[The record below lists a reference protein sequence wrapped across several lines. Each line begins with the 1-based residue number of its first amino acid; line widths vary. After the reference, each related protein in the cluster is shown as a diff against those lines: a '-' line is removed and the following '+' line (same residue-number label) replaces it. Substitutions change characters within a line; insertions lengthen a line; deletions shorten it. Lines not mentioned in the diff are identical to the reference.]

1 MKAIKVENRN
11 SELINTVENAQKLAK
26 EQENP
31 SYTKMFLPWVEQVAE
46 DETKELASRIKE
58 VLDDASETNER
69 YKHLKTDYE
78 KAKERFEAYQLATA
92 NTDKQ
97 TLKAFKKAVAV
108 AVAEVAAQTNT
119 TKWFS
124 YRSLYGLG
132 LLDKM
137 PNMVNTTNKVN
148 TFVVKAFTFMQQ
160 YAKRSNELARKE
172 RALNAAVA
180 KFGITR
186 EQAEQMYLAGMLK
199 L

>member
-1 MKAIKVENRN
+1 MKTIKVENRN
-11 SELINTVENAQKLAK
+11 SELINTVGNAQKLAK

-46 DETKELASRIKE
+46 DETKELASRLKE
-58 VLDDASETNER
+58 VLDDASETDER
-69 YKHLKTDYE
+69 YKQLKTDYE
-78 KAKERFEAYQLATA
+78 KAKERFEAYQLKTA
-92 NTDKQ
+92 NADKQ

-108 AVAEVAAQTNT
+108 AVTEVAAQTNT

-132 LLDKM
+132 LLDKL

-148 TFVVKAFTFMQQ
+148 SFVVKAFTFVQQ

-180 KFGITR
+180 KFGITK

>member
-1 MKAIKVENRN
+1 MKATKVENRN
-11 SELINTVENAQKLAK
+11 TELINTVENAQKLAK

-46 DETKELASRIKE
+46 DETKELASRLKE
-58 VLDDASETNER
+58 VLDDASETDER
-69 YKHLKTDYE
+69 YKQLKTDYE
-78 KAKERFEAYQLATA
+78 KTKERYEAYQLRVA

-108 AVAEVAAQTNT
+108 AVAEVAAQTDT

-124 YRSLYGLG
+124 YRCLYGLG
-132 LLDKM
+132 LLDKL
-137 PNMVNTTNKVN
+137 PNMMNTTNRVN
-148 TFVVKAFTFMQQ
+148 FFVVKAFTFVQQ

>member
-1 MKAIKVENRN
+1 MKATKVENRN

-31 SYTKMFLPWVEQVAE
+31 SYTKMFLPWVEDVAE
-46 DETKELASRIKE
+46 DETKELASRLKE
-58 VLDDASETNER
+58 ILDDASETDER
-69 YKHLKTDYE
+69 YKQLRTDFE
-78 KAKERFEAYQLATA
+78 KAKERFEAYQLKTA
-92 NTDKQ
+92 NADKL
-97 TLKAFKKAVAV
+97 TVKAFKKAVAV
-108 AVAEVAAQTNT
+108 AVAEVAAQTDT
-119 TKWFS
+119 TKWFN

-132 LLDKM
+132 LLDKL
-137 PNMVNTTNKVN
+137 PNMMNTTNRVN
-148 TFVVKAFTFMQQ
+148 SFVVKAFTFVQQ

-180 KFGITR
+180 KFGITK

>member
-1 MKAIKVENRN
+1 MKATKVENRN
-11 SELINTVENAQKLAK
+11 SELINTIENAQKLAK

-31 SYTKMFLPWVEQVAE
+31 SYTKMFLPWVEEVAE
-46 DETKELASRIKE
+46 DETKELASRLKD
-58 VLDDASETNER
+58 VLDDASETDER
-69 YKHLKTDYE
+69 YKQLKTDFE
-78 KAKERFEAYQLATA
+78 KAKERFEAYQLKTA
-92 NTDKQ
+92 SADKQ

-108 AVAEVAAQTNT
+108 AVLEVAVQTNT
-119 TKWFS
+119 TGWFN

-132 LLDKM
+132 LLDKL

-148 TFVVKAFTFMQQ
+148 CFVVKAFTFVKQ
-160 YAKRSNELARKE
+160 YAKRSNELERKE

-180 KFGITR
+180 KFGITK

>member
-1 MKAIKVENRN
+1 MKTTKVENRV
-11 SELINTVENAQKLAK
+11 SEQINTIENAQKLAK

-31 SYTKMFLPWVEQVAE
+31 SYTKMFLPWVEDVAG
-46 DETKELASRIKE
+46 DETKELAARLKD
-58 VLDDASETNER
+58 VLDDASETDER
-69 YKHLKTDYE
+69 YKQLKTDFE
-78 KAKERFEAYQLATA
+78 KAKECFEAYQLKTA
-92 NTDKQ
+92 NTDKL

-108 AVAEVAAQTNT
+108 AVAEVAAQTDT
-119 TKWFS
+119 TKWFN
-124 YRSLYGLG
+124 YRRLYSLG
-132 LLDKM
+132 LLDKL

-148 TFVVKAFTFMQQ
+148 SFVVKAFTFVQQ

-172 RALNAAVA
+172 RALNAAIA

>member
-1 MKAIKVENRN
+1 MKAAKVENRN

-31 SYTKMFLPWVEQVAE
+31 SYTKIFLPWVEQVAE
-46 DETKELASRIKE
+46 DETKELASRLKE
-58 VLDDASETNER
+58 VLDDANESDER
-69 YKHLKTDYE
+69 YKQLKTDYE
-78 KAKERFEAYQLATA
+78 KAKERLEAYQLKTA
-92 NTDKQ
+92 NADKQ

-132 LLDKM
+132 LLDKL
-137 PNMVNTTNKVN
+137 PNMMNTTNRVN
-148 TFVVKAFTFMQQ
+148 SFVVKSFTFVQQ

-180 KFGITR
+180 KFGITK

>member
-1 MKAIKVENRN
+1 MKTTKAENRV
-11 SELINTVENAQKLAK
+11 SEQINTIENARKLAK

-46 DETKELASRIKE
+46 QETAKLAELIE
-58 VLDDASETNER
+58 DVFEDAKVTDKR
-69 YKHLKTDYE
+69 YKQLKTDYE
-78 KAKERFEAYQLATA
+78 KARERFEAYQLKVINA
-92 NTDKQ
+92 DKQ

-108 AVAEVAAQTNT
+108 AVREVAERTNTGKWFNYRVLYSLGLVDKLPNLTNT
-119 TKWFS
+119 TN
-124 YRSLYGLG
+124 R
-132 LLDKM
+132 
-137 PNMVNTTNKVN
+137 VNS
-148 TFVVKAFTFMQQ
+148 FVVKVFTFVQQ

-172 RALNAAVA
+172 RALNAAVT

>member
-1 MKAIKVENRN
+1 MKTTKVENRN
-11 SELINTVENAQKLAK
+11 SELINTIENAQKLAK

-46 DETKELASRIKE
+46 QETAKLAELIE
-58 VLDDASETNER
+58 DVFEDAKVTDER
-69 YKHLKTDYE
+69 YKQLKTDYE
-78 KAKERFEAYQLATA
+78 KAKERLEAYQLKVINA
-92 NTDKQ
+92 DKQ

-108 AVAEVAAQTNT
+108 AVREVAERTNTGKWFNYRVLYSLGLVDKLPNLTNT
-119 TKWFS
+119 TN
-124 YRSLYGLG
+124 R
-132 LLDKM
+132 
-137 PNMVNTTNKVN
+137 VNS
-148 TFVVKAFTFMQQ
+148 FVVKVFTFVQQ

>member
-1 MKAIKVENRN
+1 MKTTKVENRV
-11 SELINTVENAQKLAK
+11 SEQINTIENAQKLAK

-46 DETKELASRIKE
+46 QETAKLAELIE
-58 VLDDASETNER
+58 DVFEDAKVTDER
-69 YKHLKTDYE
+69 YKQLKTDYE
-78 KAKERFEAYQLATA
+78 KAKERLEAYQLKVINA
-92 NTDKQ
+92 DKQ

-108 AVAEVAAQTNT
+108 AVREVAERTNTGKWFNYRVLYSLGLVDKLPNLTNT
-119 TKWFS
+119 TN
-124 YRSLYGLG
+124 R
-132 LLDKM
+132 
-137 PNMVNTTNKVN
+137 VNS
-148 TFVVKAFTFMQQ
+148 FVVKVFTFVQQ

>member
-1 MKAIKVENRN
+1 MEATKVENRN
-11 SELINTVENAQKLAK
+11 TELINTVENAQKLAK

-46 DETKELASRIKE
+46 GETKELASRLKE
-58 VLDDASETNER
+58 VLDDASETDER
-69 YKHLKTDYE
+69 YKQLKTDYE
-78 KAKERFEAYQLATA
+78 KAKERYEAYQLKTA

-108 AVAEVAAQTNT
+108 AVLEVAVQTNT

-132 LLDKM
+132 LLDKL

-148 TFVVKAFTFMQQ
+148 SFVVKAFTFMQQ

-180 KFGITR
+180 KFGITK

>member
-1 MKAIKVENRN
+1 MKTTKVENRN

-31 SYTKMFLPWVEQVAE
+31 SYTKIFLPWVEQVAE
-46 DETKELASRIKE
+46 DEIKELASRLKE
-58 VLDDASETNER
+58 VLDDASETDER
-69 YKHLKTDYE
+69 YKQLKTDYE
-78 KAKERFEAYQLATA
+78 KAKERYEAYQLRVA

-108 AVAEVAAQTNT
+108 AVLEIASQTNT
-119 TKWFS
+119 KKWFN

-132 LLDKM
+132 LLDKL

-148 TFVVKAFTFMQQ
+148 SFVVKAFTFVQQ

>member
-1 MKAIKVENRN
+1 MKTTKVENRN

-31 SYTKMFLPWVEQVAE
+31 SYTKIFLPWVEQVAE
-46 DETKELASRIKE
+46 DEIKELASRLKE
-58 VLDDASETNER
+58 VLDDASETDER
-69 YKHLKTDYE
+69 YKQLKTDYE
-78 KAKERFEAYQLATA
+78 KAKERYEAYQLRVA

-97 TLKAFKKAVAV
+97 TLKAFKKAAAV
-108 AVAEVAAQTNT
+108 AVLEVASQTNT
-119 TKWFS
+119 KKWFN

-132 LLDKM
+132 LLDKL

-148 TFVVKAFTFMQQ
+148 SFVVKAFTFVQQ

>member
-1 MKAIKVENRN
+1 MKTTKVENRN

-31 SYTKMFLPWVEQVAE
+31 SYTKMFLPWVEAVAE
-46 DETKELASRIKE
+46 DETKELASRLKE
-58 VLDDASETNER
+58 VLDDANESDER
-69 YKHLKTDYE
+69 YKQLKTDYE
-78 KAKERFEAYQLATA
+78 KAKERYEAYQLKTA

-108 AVAEVAAQTNT
+108 AVAEVAAQTDT
-119 TKWFS
+119 TKWFN
-124 YRSLYGLG
+124 YRCLYGLG
-132 LLDKM
+132 LLDKL
-137 PNMVNTTNKVN
+137 PNMMNTTNRVN
-148 TFVVKAFTFMQQ
+148 SFVARAFTFVQQ

>member
-1 MKAIKVENRN
+1 MKTTKVENRN

-46 DETKELASRIKE
+46 DETKELASRLKE
-58 VLDDASETNER
+58 VLDDASETDER
-69 YKHLKTDYE
+69 YKQLKTDYE
-78 KAKERFEAYQLATA
+78 KAKERLEAYQLKTA
-92 NTDKQ
+92 NADKQ

-132 LLDKM
+132 LLDKL

-148 TFVVKAFTFMQQ
+148 SFVVKAFTFVQQ

-172 RALNAAVA
+172 RALNAAVV

>member
-1 MKAIKVENRN
+1 MKATKVENRN

-46 DETKELASRIKE
+46 DETKELASRLKE
-58 VLDDASETNER
+58 ILDDASETDER
-69 YKHLKTDYE
+69 YKQLKTDYE
-78 KAKERFEAYQLATA
+78 KAKERYEAYQLKTA

-108 AVAEVAAQTNT
+108 AVLEVAVQTNT

-132 LLDKM
+132 LLDKL

-148 TFVVKAFTFMQQ
+148 SFVVKAFAFMQQ

-180 KFGITR
+180 KFGITK

>member
-1 MKAIKVENRN
+1 MKTTKVENRN
-11 SELINTVENAQKLAK
+11 SELINTIENAQKLAK

-31 SYTKMFLPWVEQVAE
+31 SYTKMFLPWVEDVAE
-46 DETKELASRIKE
+46 DETKELASRLKE
-58 VLDDASETNER
+58 VLDDASETDER
-69 YKHLKTDYE
+69 YKQLRTDFE
-78 KAKERFEAYQLATA
+78 KAKERFEAYQLKTA
-92 NTDKQ
+92 NADKL

-108 AVAEVAAQTNT
+108 AVAEVAAQTDT
-119 TKWFS
+119 TKWFN

-132 LLDKM
+132 LLDKL
-137 PNMVNTTNKVN
+137 PNMMNTTNRVN
-148 TFVVKAFTFMQQ
+148 SFVVKAFTFVQQ

-180 KFGITR
+180 KFGITK

>member
-1 MKAIKVENRN
+1 MKATKVENRN
-11 SELINTVENAQKLAK
+11 TELINTVENAQKLAK

-46 DETKELASRIKE
+46 DETKELASRLKE
-58 VLDDASETNER
+58 ILDDASETDER
-69 YKHLKTDYE
+69 YKQLKTDYE
-78 KAKERFEAYQLATA
+78 KTKERFEAYQLKTA

-132 LLDKM
+132 LLDKL

-148 TFVVKAFTFMQQ
+148 SFVVKAFTFVKQ

-180 KFGITR
+180 KFGITK
-186 EQAEQMYLAGMLK
+186 EQAEQMYLSGMLK

>member
-1 MKAIKVENRN
+1 MKATKVENRN

-26 EQENP
+26 GQETP
-31 SYTKMFLPWVEQVAE
+31 SYTKMFLPWVEQVAG
-46 DETKELASRIKE
+46 DETKELASRLKE
-58 VLDDASETNER
+58 VLDDASETDER
-69 YKHLKTDYE
+69 YKQLKTDYE
-78 KAKERFEAYQLATA
+78 KAKERFEAYQLKTA
-92 NTDKQ
+92 NADKQ

-119 TKWFS
+119 TKCFS

-132 LLDKM
+132 LLDKL

-148 TFVVKAFTFMQQ
+148 SFVVKAFTFVQQ
-160 YAKRSNELARKE
+160 YAKLSNELARKE

-180 KFGITR
+180 KFGITK